1 MKTILSDIFFGVGLY
16 AVASFH
22 GYRHDQKRIS
32 LVASSRKNA
41 AFASLPSPRASYM
54 RASPAA
60 ARRTSSP
67 RSPSSSSSAAAS
79 PFFPAPPPPGAQ
91 RLREFRHVHRGRR
104 FDRSRLGA
112 RDRIGRERARR
123 RDDRVV
129 HGASVGGG
137 RALPPR
143 PRPERVL
150 GEGVVIF
157 VARSVRAPPRL
168 LERRDGRLERSA
180 EHRGFARERVA
191 ERLGVPRAAESD
203 DAEERRRQPRRQ
215 LRRVLDE
222 VRIRRGRGRRRRGEG
237 PASRRFVFGT
247 RRRTGVGTAYHSAHS
262 VPSRASALRV

>member
-104 FDRSRLGA
+104 FGRSRLA
-112 RDRIGRERARR
+112 RDRTGRGARAGAMIASSTALRR
-123 RDDRVV
+123 RR
-129 HGASVGGG
+129 S
-137 RALPPR
+137 RSSPR

-150 GEGVVIF
+150 GEGVVL
-157 VARSVRAPPRL
+157 RRPSVRAPPASSSAATAVSSA
-168 LERRDGRLERSA
+168 RRNTEALRVSASRSA
-180 EHRGFARERVA
+180 SA
-191 ERLGVPRAAESD
+191 S
-203 DAEERRRQPRRQ
+203 PRR
-215 LRRVLDE
+215 
-222 VRIRRGRGRRRRGEG
+222 RGRRRGG
-237 PASRRFVFGT
+237 ASSPVAPPAAA
-247 RRRTGVGTAYHSAHS
+247 RT
-262 VPSRASALRV
+262 